1 MPVAM
6 IRADS
11 VNGIDTADQLDAL
24 RRPAYTWPSMFA
36 SMSNGR
42 EQRTVDPSELCS
54 PIALLPQS
62 TSATIRMASETVMG
76 LGPMTLRVR
85 STRHTVPGSE
95 LFSRAGRDT
104 NPTAAYEIDLVDL
117 DDVPTLDVSDVL
129 PLVDDT
135 FRSERLR
142 AGYYLT
148 HYFGEPAYLISA
160 DNRYLVLGRRLERI
174 LWPYLVKYLLTRFSI
189 EQGSL
194 HLKAAAFAFDG
205 MATLL
210 VGRGGGGKSVFLTQA
225 CVAGGAFLSNTHV
238 LLSGSQ
244 VMGVPTAM
252 RVRDDDCFRPLIHSL
267 DLPRHIVKGE
277 FSLDPVDAFPGRIL
291 NSGRL
296 RNLVVVDHQRGADR
310 RLRRLRRLT
319 PDDTYLYAEAFAL
332 PIPTYGIKDDVL
344 AYVGGDL
351 DRFVAVYRTMK
362 EQLRQVVDECNCFHT
377 SCDMLDPDER
387 DRVLE
392 VIA

>member
-1 MPVAM
+1 
-6 IRADS
+6 
-11 VNGIDTADQLDAL
+11 
-24 RRPAYTWPSMFA
+24 
-36 SMSNGR
+36 
-42 EQRTVDPSELCS
+42 
-54 PIALLPQS
+54 
-62 TSATIRMASETVMG
+62 
-76 LGPMTLRVR
+76 
-85 STRHTVPGSE
+85 
-95 LFSRAGRDT
+95 
-104 NPTAAYEIDLVDL
+104 
-117 DDVPTLDVSDVL
+117 
-129 PLVDDT
+129 
-135 FRSERLR
+135 
-142 AGYYLT
+142 
-148 HYFGEPAYLISA
+148 
-160 DNRYLVLGRRLERI
+160 
-174 LWPYLVKYLLTRFSI
+174 
-189 EQGSL
+189 
-194 HLKAAAFAFDG
+194 
-205 MATLL
+205 
-210 VGRGGGGKSVFLTQA
+210 
-225 CVAGGAFLSNTHV
+225 
-238 LLSGSQ
+238 
-244 VMGVPTAM
+244 MGVPTAM

>member
-1 MPVAM
+1 
-6 IRADS
+6 
-11 VNGIDTADQLDAL
+11 
-24 RRPAYTWPSMFA
+24 
-36 SMSNGR
+36 
-42 EQRTVDPSELCS
+42 
-54 PIALLPQS
+54 
-62 TSATIRMASETVMG
+62 MASETVMG

-85 STRHTVPGSE
+85 STRRDVPGSE
-95 LFSRAGRDT
+95 LFSRAASDM
-104 NPTAAYEIDLVDL
+104 NPTVTYEIDLVDL

-129 PLVDDT
+129 PFVDDT

-160 DNRYLVLGRRLERI
+160 DSRYLILGRRLERI

-194 HLKAAAFAFDG
+194 HLKAAAFALDG

-225 CVAGGAFLSNTHV
+225 CVAGGAFVSNTHV
-238 LLSGSQ
+238 LLAGSR
-244 VMGVPTAM
+244 VIGVPSAM
-252 RVRDDDCFRPLIHSL
+252 RVRDDDCVRPLIRSL

-277 FSLDPVDAFPGRIL
+277 FSLDPVDAFPDRIVE
-291 NSGRL
+291 SARL
-296 RNLVVVDHQRGADR
+296 RNLVVVDHRRGADR
-310 RLRRLRRLT
+310 RLRRLT
-319 PDDTYLYAEAFAL
+319 SDDTYLYAEAFAL
-332 PIPTYGIKDDVL
+332 PIPTYGLKDDVL

-362 EQLRQVVDECNCFHT
+362 ERLRQVVDECNCFHT
-377 SCDMLDPDER
+377 SCDMLDPGER

-392 VIA
+392 AIA